1 MSGKLWPRHY
11 MPMLVPIS
19 LLISSALL
27 SLSQNKK
34 IHVFFK
40 YFIKYKNLVLIS
52 AFVITTFGIFY
63 KKSFWERDSKPFYEF
78 GQQVQ
83 KIVPSNS
90 RIMYGLTVQDAWC
103 VTKREIIM
111 DPTFNQTFNTNRA
124 KEEINYY
131 NVDYLLLD
139 LSENIYKRNENNI
152 DKVLE
157 FYDGI
162 NLDLI
167 YKDKENP
174 FYLYKIVK

>member
-1 MSGKLWPRHY
+1 
-11 MPMLVPIS
+11 
-19 LLISSALL
+19 
-27 SLSQNKK
+27 
-34 IHVFFK
+34 
-40 YFIKYKNLVLIS
+40 
-52 AFVITTFGIFY
+52 
-63 KKSFWERDSKPFYEF
+63 
-78 GQQVQ
+78 
-83 KIVPSNS
+83 
-90 RIMYGLTVQDAWC
+90 MYGLTVQDAWC

-111 DPTFNQTFNTNRA
+111 DPTFNQTFNTDRA

-139 LSENIYKRNENNI
+139 LSENIYKRNQNNI